1 MKLELV
7 VGIGEYGVSNQKG
20 VLIKTYALSSCVA
33 VTMYSP
39 LRRAAGMVHI
49 ALPGPPAS
57 NHKNIAKPGY
67 YAVTGIP
74 LLVKKMSENFGCKR
88 EELVVQIFGG
98 ATSYRKNDVFNI
110 GKKNIEAVQKV
121 LAEMSLLIK
130 HADVGGSVSRTVSIS
145 VDTGEV
151 QVSTYPLLY

>member
-7 VGIGEYGVSNQKG
+7 VGIGEYSVSNQKG
-20 VLIKTYALSSCVA
+20 AQIKTYALSSCVA

-49 ALPGPPAS
+49 ALPAPPS
-57 NHKNIAKPGY
+57 NSQGITRPGY

-74 LLVKKMSENFGCKR
+74 LLVKKMSENFGCLK

-98 ATSYRKNDVFNI
+98 ANSNRKNDIFNI
-110 GKKNIEAVQKV
+110 GRKNVEAVRQV
-121 LAEMSLLIK
+121 LAELKLQIK
-130 HADVGGSVSRTVSIS
+130 HADVGGSVSRTVSLS
-145 VDTGEV
+145 VDTGQV
-151 QVSTYPLLY
+151 QVAKYPLLF